1 MKHKKYTS
9 DTAFLDVFLNALLG
23 FVFLFIISWLLINPV
38 AKNKVTDAKGE
49 FIVIV
54 SWDDENPNDVD
65 TWCRDPA
72 GNVASFRQKEI
83 GVMHLDRDD
92 MGLLNDKVVLATGDV
107 LEVKTNREVLTIRG
121 IHPGE
126 YAVNLHLYNKRDKDP
141 TEVKVDVMKLN
152 PYYTIA
158 TKTVILYKQGQET
171 TVIRFTVA
179 SDGSV
184 SDINNIPTTITNA
197 IDTYSTG
204 GVQVP

>member
-1 MKHKKYTS
+1 MKYKRYTS

-49 FIVIV
+49 FIITV
-54 SWDDENPNDVD
+54 SWDDENKDDID
-65 TWCRDPA
+65 TWCRDPE
-72 GNVASFRQKEI
+72 GNIASFRQKEI

-92 MGLLNDKVVLATGDV
+92 MGLTNDKIVLATGDV
-107 LEVKTNREVLTIRG
+107 IEVKTNREVLTIRG

-126 YAVNLHLYNKRDKDP
+126 FIVNLHLYNKRNTEP

-158 TKTVILYKQGQET
+158 TKTVTLHKQGEEL
-171 TVIRFTVA
+171 TVIRFTVGA
-179 SDGSV
+179 DGDV
-184 SDINNIPTTITNA
+184 SDISDIPVTIAKA
-197 IDTYSTG
+197 IDNYSTG
-204 GVQVP
+204 GVHAP